1 MQKTTLFTIF
11 FSILIV
17 VVLAEFLTSTDLQTG
32 LASVVHSDASAISTP
47 MTTQGSDV
55 STTAPAGE
63 TSPFLQDSTDTPPAT
78 TPADTLSP
86 VPVVPAPEKSEVASF
101 LSTTGYKIE
110 KVTDAQLVS
119 MGFQDMRLER
129 VSADGLLFQLLDL
142 GDVVN
147 LSKVRFHLTDGKNVY
162 GVVNE
167 FLLGSDFSAKGL
179 YQNLRKK
186 ALVYE
191 PDVKVNETNSF
202 GTSSFFLNDNKRLG
216 TAFLTVLSGNRIF
229 AFSYPKAS
237 HEFFKKLIQLLVT

>member
-32 LASVVHSDASAISTP
+32 LASVVHSDTAAVSAP
-47 MTTQGSDV
+47 ATTQLPDA
-55 STTAPAGE
+55 STTPVAE

-86 VPVVPAPEKSEVASF
+86 VPVVPAPDKSEVASF

-110 KVTDAQLVS
+110 KVTDPQLVS

-191 PDVKVNETNSF
+191 PDVKVNETSSF